1 MNAQTLVAKVWNF
14 AHVLR
19 DQGVSYQAYISQI
32 SYLLFLKM
40 DEERV
45 TQIGEASMLPDGARW
60 GDIKDLSGE
69 ALNATYVKL
78 LDRLSKQGG
87 IIGAIF
93 LKAQNGIQD
102 PAKLKRLVGLIDSEI
117 WLGLPVDVKGDI
129 YEGLL
134 ARNAED
140 VKSGAGQYFTPR
152 SVIEAMVQVVDP
164 KPHQTV
170 HDPACG
176 TAGFLLAAWE
186 HMKQHPKARDRA
198 VYSALKNKFSGVDI
212 VPEVVRL
219 AAMNLYLHGIT
230 SVDSIVEAKDA
241 LLGAGGKTYDVILTN
256 PPFGKKQSYRIVRD
270 DGEIDSE
277 REDYDRQD
285 FFVTTSNKQLNFLQH
300 IMTVLAPNGEAAVVL
315 PDNVLFEGGAGETIR
330 RRLLNNFDFHTLLRL
345 PTGIFYKQGVK
356 ANVLFFDKK
365 PPSET
370 AATKDLWIY
379 DLRTNQRFT
388 LKERP
393 MVRSDLDDFIACYRS
408 GSRVKREESEKFKRF
423 PIELCSPATR
433 SISISSGLRISP
445 LTIRICCRRPTKSP
459 PKSSKAWRQHST
471 ASATWPRRLARGRIE
486 VLPPA
491 AHSPAVIAR
500 RASDEAI
507 HAAACRAMDCF
518 ASAFSSSLE
527 SLRLSFEASWFE
539 TREGAHLTMRVAD
552 LILQEH
558 REAMRLE
565 G

>member
-1 MNAQTLVAKVWNF
+1 MNETALVQKVWNY

-19 DQGVSYQAYISQI
+19 DQGVPYQAYISQI

-45 TQIGEASMLPDGARW
+45 TQIGEASMLPAGARW
-60 GDIKDLSGE
+60 GDIKDLTGE
-69 ALNATYVKL
+69 ALSRHYAKL
-78 LDRLSKQGG
+78 LDILSRQSG

-93 LKAQNGIQD
+93 LKAQNEIQD
-102 PAKLKRLVGLIDSEI
+102 PARLSRLVGLIEGET
-117 WLGLPVDVKGDI
+117 WLGLPVDVKGAI

-152 SVIEAMVQVVDP
+152 PLIEAMVAVVDP
-164 KPHQTV
+164 EPQQTV

-186 HMKQHPKARDRA
+186 RMRKHRRAGDKAI
-198 VYSALKNKFSGVDI
+198 YTALKNKFSGIDI

-230 SVDSIVEAKDA
+230 GVDSIIEAKDA
-241 LLGAGGKTYDVILTN
+241 LLGAGGKTFDVILTN

-277 REDYDRQD
+277 REDYDRSD

-300 IMTVLAPNGEAAVVL
+300 IMTVLAPAGEAAVVL

-330 RRLLNNFDFHTLLRL
+330 RRLLKNFDFHTLLRL

-365 PPSET
+365 PPSAET
-370 AATKDLWIY
+370 ATKVLWIY

-393 MVRSDLDDFIACYRS
+393 MVRADLDDFVALYRS
-408 GSRVKREESEKFKRF
+408 GRRYERAEGERFKRY
-423 PIELCSPATR
+423 PIETL
-433 SISISSGLRISP
+433 L
-445 LTIRICCRRPTKSP
+445 
-459 PKSSKAWRQHST
+459 
-471 ASATWPRRLARGRIE
+471 GRDKLNLDIFWLKDDAHDDPDL
-486 VLPPA
+486 LPPPDEVA
-491 AHSPAVIAR
+491 AEII
-500 RASDEAI
+500 D
-507 HAAACRAMDCF
+507 
-518 ASAFSSSLE
+518 SLE
-527 SLRLSFEASWFE
+527 TALERFRAVERALLEAAVS
-539 TREGAHLTMRVAD
+539 
-552 LILQEH
+552 
-558 REAMRLE
+558 
-565 G
+565 

>member
-1 MNAQTLVAKVWNF
+1 MNAQTLVSKVWNF

-45 TQIGEASMLPDGARW
+45 SLVGEASMLPEGSRW

-69 ALNATYVKL
+69 ALTAAYVRL
-78 LDRLSKQGG
+78 LDKLSRQGG

-93 LKAQNGIQD
+93 LKAQNEIQD
-102 PAKLKRLVGLIDSEI
+102 PAKLRRLVGLIDGEV

-152 SVIEAMVQVVDP
+152 PVIEAMVQAVDP
-164 KPHQTV
+164 KPNQTV

-186 HMKQHPKARDRA
+186 HMKKHPRAQDKAT
-198 VYSALKNKFSGVDI
+198 YQALKNKFSGVDI

-219 AAMNLYLHGIT
+219 AAMNLYLHGIIG
-230 SVDSIVEAKDA
+230 VESIVEAKDA
-241 LLGAGGKTYDVILTN
+241 LLGAGGKSYDVILTN

-330 RRLLNNFDFHTLLRL
+330 RRLLRNFDFHTLLRL

-365 PPSET
+365 APSEE
-370 AATKDLWIY
+370 AATKELWIY
-379 DLRTNQRFT
+379 DLRTNRRFT

-393 MVRSDLDDFIACYRS
+393 MVRADLDDFIACYHS
-408 GSRVKREESEKFKRF
+408 GRRFDRKESEKFKRF
-423 PIELCSPATR
+423 PLEAL
-433 SISISSGLRISP
+433 L
-445 LTIRICCRRPTKSP
+445 
-459 PKSSKAWRQHST
+459 
-471 ASATWPRRLARGRIE
+471 GRDKVNLDIFWLKDDALDDPDL
-486 VLPPA
+486 LPPPDEVA
-491 AHSPAVIAR
+491 AEIV
-500 RASDEAI
+500 E
-507 HAAACRAMDCF
+507 
-518 ASAFSSSLE
+518 SLE
-527 SLRLSFEASWFE
+527 
-539 TREGAHLTMRVAD
+539 VA
-552 LILQEH
+552 
-558 REAMRLE
+558 LE
-565 G
+565 RFRGVAIQLVNR

>member
-1 MNAQTLVAKVWNF
+1 MNAQTIVAKVWNF

-45 TQIGEASMLPDGARW
+45 TQIGEASLLPEGARW
-60 GDIKDLSGE
+60 VDIKDLTGE
-69 ALNATYVKL
+69 ALSAAYAKL
-78 LDRLSKQGG
+78 LETLSRRGG

-93 LKAQNGIQD
+93 LKAQNEIQD
-102 PAKLKRLVGLIDSEI
+102 PAKLRRLVGLIDSET

-152 SVIEAMVQVVDP
+152 SVIEAMVEVVDP
-164 KPHQTV
+164 QPDQTI

-186 HMKQHPKARDRA
+186 HMKRNPRARDRA
-198 VYSALKNKFSGVDI
+198 VYSALKNKFSGIDI

-230 SVDSIVEAKDA
+230 GVESIVEAKDA
-241 LLGAGGKTYDVILTN
+241 LLGAGGKTYDVVLTN
-256 PPFGKKQSYRIVRD
+256 PPFGRKQSYRIVRD
-270 DGEIDSE
+270 DGEIESE

-285 FFVTTSNKQLNFLQH
+285 FFVITSNKQLNFLQH
-300 IMTVLAPNGEAAVVL
+300 IMTVLAPDGEAAVVL

-330 RRLLNNFDFHTLLRL
+330 KRLLRNFDFHTLLRL

-365 PPSET
+365 PPSDV

-379 DLRTNQRFT
+379 DLRTNKRFT

-393 MVRSDLDDFIACYRS
+393 ITAADLRDFVESYR
-408 GSRVKREESEKFKRF
+408 GGHRHEREESERF
-423 PIELCSPATR
+423 R
-433 SISISSGLRISP
+433 RYP
-445 LTIRICCRRPTKSP
+445 LN
-459 PKSSKAWRQHST
+459 AL
-471 ASATWPRRLARGRIE
+471 LARDKVNLDIFWLKDDTLDDPDLQPSPDEVAAEIVESLQTAIDRFRGVAAALQGK
-486 VLPPA
+486 VLPK
-491 AHSPAVIAR
+491 
-500 RASDEAI
+500 
-507 HAAACRAMDCF
+507 
-518 ASAFSSSLE
+518 
-527 SLRLSFEASWFE
+527 
-539 TREGAHLTMRVAD
+539 
-552 LILQEH
+552 
-558 REAMRLE
+558 
-565 G
+565 

>member
-1 MNAQTLVAKVWNF
+1 MNAQSLVAKVWNF

-45 TQIGEASMLPDGARW
+45 TQIGEASMLPKGARW
-60 GDIKDLSGE
+60 ENIKDVSGE
-69 ALNATYVKL
+69 ALSATYAKL
-78 LDRLSKQGG
+78 LERLSKQSG

-93 LKAQNGIQD
+93 LKAQSEIQD
-102 PAKLKRLVGLIDSEI
+102 PAKLKRLVGLIDGET
-117 WLGLPVDVKGDI
+117 WLGLPVDVKGSI

-152 SVIEAMVQVVDP
+152 SLIEAMVEVVDP
-164 KPHQTV
+164 KPNQTV

-176 TAGFLLAAWE
+176 TAGFLLAAYA
-186 HMKQHPKARDRA
+186 HMKQHKSARDRS
-198 VYSALKNKFSGVDI
+198 VYSALKNKFSGIDI

-230 SVDSIVEAKDA
+230 GVDSIVEARDA
-241 LLGAGGKTYDVILTN
+241 LLGVGGKTYDVVLTN

-270 DGEIDSE
+270 DGEIESE

-365 PPSET
+365 PPSAK
-370 AATKDLWIY
+370 AATRELWIY

-393 MVRSDLDDFIACYRS
+393 MVRADLDDFVACYRS
-408 GSRVKREESEKFKRF
+408 GNRSRREESENFRRF
-423 PIELCSPATR
+423 PLGALLTRDKVNLDIFWLKDHGLDDPDLLPSP
-433 SISISSGLRISP
+433 
-445 LTIRICCRRPTKSP
+445 
-459 PKSSKAWRQHST
+459 
-471 ASATWPRRLARGRIE
+471 
-486 VLPPA
+486 
-491 AHSPAVIAR
+491 
-500 RASDEAI
+500 DEA
-507 HAAACRAMDCF
+507 AAEVVE
-518 ASAFSSSLE
+518 SLE
-527 SLRLSFEASWFE
+527 TALEHFRN
-539 TREGAHLTMRVAD
+539 VAKA
-552 LILQEH
+552 LGERI
-558 REAMRLE
+558 A
-565 G
+565 

>member
-1 MNAQTLVAKVWNF
+1 MNAQSLVAKVWNF

-69 ALNATYVKL
+69 SLNATYMKL
-78 LDRLSKQGG
+78 LDKLSKQSGV
-87 IIGAIF
+87 IGAIF
-93 LKAQNGIQD
+93 LKAQNEIQD
-102 PAKLKRLVGLIDSEI
+102 PAKLKRLVGLIDGEV
-117 WLGLPVDVKGDI
+117 WLGLPVDVKGNI

-164 KPHQTV
+164 KPHHTV

-186 HMKQHPKARDRA
+186 HMKQHPKARDRG

-230 SVDSIVEAKDA
+230 GVDSIVEQKDA
-241 LLGAGGKTYDVILTN
+241 LLGAGGKTYDIILTN

-330 RRLLNNFDFHTLLRL
+330 RRLLKNFDFHTLLRL

-370 AATKDLWIY
+370 VATKDLWIY

-393 MVRSDLDDFIACYRS
+393 MGRPDLDDFVACYKSSRRS
-408 GSRVKREESEKFKRF
+408 KREETEKFKRF
-423 PIELCSPATR
+423 PLEAL
-433 SISISSGLRISP
+433 
-445 LTIRICCRRPTKSP
+445 
-459 PKSSKAWRQHST
+459 
-471 ASATWPRRLARGRIE
+471 LARDKVNLDIFWVKDHALDDPDLLPPPDEVAAEIVESLETALDRFRNVAEALGEE
-486 VLPPA
+486 VL
-491 AHSPAVIAR
+491 
-500 RASDEAI
+500 
-507 HAAACRAMDCF
+507 
-518 ASAFSSSLE
+518 
-527 SLRLSFEASWFE
+527 
-539 TREGAHLTMRVAD
+539 
-552 LILQEH
+552 
-558 REAMRLE
+558 
-565 G
+565 

>member
-1 MNAQTLVAKVWNF
+1 
-14 AHVLR
+14 
-19 DQGVSYQAYISQI
+19 
-32 SYLLFLKM
+32 
-40 DEERV
+40 
-45 TQIGEASMLPDGARW
+45 
-60 GDIKDLSGE
+60 
-69 ALNATYVKL
+69 
-78 LDRLSKQGG
+78 
-87 IIGAIF
+87 
-93 LKAQNGIQD
+93 
-102 PAKLKRLVGLIDSEI
+102 
-117 WLGLPVDVKGDI
+117 VDVKGNI

-152 SVIEAMVQVVDP
+152 SLIEAMVQVVDP
-164 KPHQTV
+164 KPNQTV

-186 HMKQHPKARDRA
+186 HMKQHPRARDRG
-198 VYSALKNKFSGVDI
+198 VYSALKNNFSGVDI

-230 SVDSIVEAKDA
+230 GVDSIVEAKDA

-300 IMTVLAPNGEAAVVL
+300 IMTVLAPNGEAAIVL

-330 RRLLNNFDFHTLLRL
+330 RRLLKNFDFHTLLRL

-365 PPSET
+365 PPSDT

-393 MVRSDLDDFIACYRS
+393 MVRADLHDFIACYQSGQRS
-408 GSRVKREESEKFKRF
+408 KREESEKFKRF
-423 PIELCSPATR
+423 PLKT
-433 SISISSGLRISP
+433 L
-445 LTIRICCRRPTKSP
+445 
-459 PKSSKAWRQHST
+459 
-471 ASATWPRRLARGRIE
+471 LARDKVNLDIFW
-486 VLPPA
+486 VKDHALDDPDLLPPPVEVA
-491 AHSPAVIAR
+491 AEIV
-500 RASDEAI
+500 E
-507 HAAACRAMDCF
+507 
-518 ASAFSSSLE
+518 SLE
-527 SLRLSFEASWFE
+527 TAIDRFRNVAKALG
-539 TREGAHLTMRVAD
+539 EGP
-552 LILQEH
+552 I
-558 REAMRLE
+558 
-565 G
+565 